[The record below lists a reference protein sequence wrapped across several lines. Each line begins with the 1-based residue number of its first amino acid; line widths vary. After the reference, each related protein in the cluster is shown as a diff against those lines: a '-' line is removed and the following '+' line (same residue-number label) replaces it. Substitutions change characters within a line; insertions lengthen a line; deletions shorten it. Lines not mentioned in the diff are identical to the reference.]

1 MIKSSKSSVPEVF
14 NMNKKNYGLLG
25 IEMDLRSLTNIFHI
39 CKKYTLQLFRGFFVL
54 SWK

>member
-39 CKKYTLQLFRGFFVL
+39 CKKYTHLEAHLPYVFN
-54 SWK
+54 